1 MKTLIILLM
10 SSLFFSNVSNEKEND
25 SIQKIMKVKIEK
37 KTIISIDNGL
47 NRTMPIIIVKRD

>member
-10 SSLFFSNVSNEKEND
+10 SSLFFSNVPNDKEND

-37 KTIISIDNGL
+37 TNIITNDKGL
-47 NRTMPIIIVKRD
+47 DIRMPIIIVKRD